1 MQYHLFTAAV
11 CLGTL
16 VLNHPQNVLAEFAL
30 GQIDVATACYAA
42 LLRTTSSR
50 TLLQNHE
57 WLVRLRARCSTR
69 MAQSA
74 EKSGQPHTHTNTSN
88 SREDTDGDVELL
100 GWRTRLI
107 ERANKGGQRATTIP
121 AHGPNASP
129 MSIDGLLGSG
139 AARLPTA
146 QQVMQQHYMPGTLT
160 GGQMY
165 PQPDASGSTNPA
177 NLDHSTDMLVSH
189 MRSPYRYLRNDCSLC
204 IATRVLGSSLGVG
217 RQYSE
222 S

>member
-1 MQYHLFTAAV
+1 M
-11 CLGTL
+11 
-16 VLNHPQNVLAEFAL
+16 LNHPQNVLADFAL

-57 WLVRLRARCSTR
+57 WLVRLRTRCSSR
-69 MAQSA
+69 MSQAQSSD
-74 EKSGQPHTHTNTSN
+74 KGDQPGPGLQSNTSS
-88 SREDTDGDVELL
+88 SRDDTDGDVELL

-121 AHGPNASP
+121 AHAHGVNASP

-146 QQVMQQHYMPGTLT
+146 QQVMQQHYMPGTMSA
-160 GGQMY
+160 GSMY

-177 NLDHSTDMLVSH
+177 ANLDHSTDMLVSH
-189 MRSPYRYLRNDCSLC
+189 MLY
-204 IATRVLGSSLGVG
+204 
-217 RQYSE
+217 
-222 S
+222 